1 MPWSADPIMI
11 RLENILTPGR
21 SLVNVPGGSKKRVL
35 EQIAKVIAQ
44 DLPDLDSQ
52 SVYESLIAREKLG
65 STGFGNGIAIPH
77 CRMAG
82 CNAPLSAVL
91 RLANPVDFDAID
103 GVPVDLLF
111 VLLVP
116 EAATDEHLE
125 LLRQIASMLDR
136 DDVRERLRSAPTD
149 QALYEVVVDVQSAA

>member
-1 MPWSADPIMI
+1 MI
-11 RLENILTPGR
+11 RLENILSPER
-21 SLVNVPGGSKKRVL
+21 SLVNVQGGSKKRVL

-44 DLPDLDSQ
+44 DLPDLDAQ
-52 SVYESLIAREKLG
+52 AIFESLFAREKLG

-82 CNAPLSAVL
+82 CKSPLSALL
-91 RLANPVDFDAID
+91 RLDTPIDFDAID
-103 GVPVDLLF
+103 GAPVDLLF

-136 DDVRERLRSAPTD
+136 EAVREKLRQAPTN
-149 QALYEVVVDVQSAA
+149 QSLYQVVVDVQQNGQ